1 MARKSLEQMTVA
13 SVYPL
18 YLNKVERKGKTKA
31 QLDEIFTWLSGYTS
45 NELDKLL
52 ETDITFEEFFNTCPA
67 LNPKRLDITGVV
79 CGVRVENLEDSILK
93 EIRYLD
99 LLVDKLSK
107 GRNLEKI
114 LI

>member
-1 MARKSLEQMTVA
+1 MARKEIEKMTVA

-18 YLNKVERKGKTKA
+18 YLSKVEKKGKTKV
-31 QLDEIFTWLSGYTS
+31 QLDEIFTWLSGYS
-45 NELDKLL
+45 ANELEKLL
-52 ETDITFEEFFNTCPA
+52 ETEITFEEFFNTCPA

-79 CGVRVENLEDSILK
+79 CGVRVENLDDSILK

-99 LLVDKLSK
+99 LLVDKLAK
-107 GRNLEKI
+107 GRKLENI